1 MCAKLRT
8 AMLLLLGLLGGAN
21 STLLVSSI
29 NTLLTYLQ
37 VNSSLLFTS
46 NNTIANISQIYLQV
60 VALLLLKSWMQDS
73 SMFSALVSSMKSAV
87 YDSAVLHWKKLQIF
101 IGLLDVGKSFY
112 RGKVR
117 QMVKELSLI
126 FLGLHLWVI

>member
-1 MCAKLRT
+1 MIQYLCAKLRT

-46 NNTIANISQIYLQV
+46 NDTIAYIEPRLV
-60 VALLLLKSWMQDS
+60 VIELVQRSKMRVPKKQCLMKIRMCN
-73 SMFSALVSSMKSAV
+73 FSALIFQRSSFG
-87 YDSAVLHWKKLQIF
+87 VLT
-101 IGLLDVGKSFY
+101 
-112 RGKVR
+112 
-117 QMVKELSLI
+117 
-126 FLGLHLWVI
+126 

>member
-1 MCAKLRT
+1 MVISNDAVICAKLCM

-46 NNTIANISQIYLQV
+46 NDTLEEWNYSPK
-60 VALLLLKSWMQDS
+60 LLM
-73 SMFSALVSSMKSAV
+73 
-87 YDSAVLHWKKLQIF
+87 
-101 IGLLDVGKSFY
+101 
-112 RGKVR
+112 
-117 QMVKELSLI
+117 
-126 FLGLHLWVI
+126 

>member
-1 MCAKLRT
+1 MLQIILNATKICAKLRT

-46 NNTIANISQIYLQV
+46 NGTIACKFGN
-60 VALLLLKSWMQDS
+60 
-73 SMFSALVSSMKSAV
+73 
-87 YDSAVLHWKKLQIF
+87 
-101 IGLLDVGKSFY
+101 
-112 RGKVR
+112 
-117 QMVKELSLI
+117 
-126 FLGLHLWVI
+126 

>member
-1 MCAKLRT
+1 MLICAKLRM

-46 NNTIANISQIYLQV
+46 NDTIAFMNASLSQ
-60 VALLLLKSWMQDS
+60 A
-73 SMFSALVSSMKSAV
+73 F
-87 YDSAVLHWKKLQIF
+87 KLNATE
-101 IGLLDVGKSFY
+101 V
-112 RGKVR
+112 
-117 QMVKELSLI
+117 SLI
-126 FLGLHLWVI
+126 MDLFRISSTDWA